1 MVSRSPR
8 PPFSRRTRWE
18 TEPNALTRAV
28 RAHRAAGRTL
38 LDLTVSNPTAVGLR
52 YAPPFYAGLVDA
64 RSADYEPEPLGLASA
79 RQAVADHSRAR
90 GGSGD
95 PDSVWLCASTS
106 EAYAW
111 LLALLCDPGDA
122 VLVPRPGYPLLDW
135 IADLSGARLVPYPL
149 LYDGSWWLDV
159 AALRAALA
167 REERARAIVCIAP
180 GNPTGHYLAGPELRA
195 LEDLCLERG
204 LALVVDEVFA
214 DYPLREDPDR
224 VAHAAGPRRC
234 LTFVLSGLSKV
245 AALPQWKLAWG
256 LACGPGA
263 DAALERMAFVAD
275 TFLSAATPVQLAL
288 PAILAAAPA
297 MQERIRA
304 RTRANLAALRRE
316 LAATPLAPLD
326 AEGGWSAILRL
337 PALPDW
343 SDERVALR
351 LLERAG
357 VLVQPGALFDL
368 EGCHAVLSLLC
379 EPEILVGGV
388 RRITREVEVL
398 LA

>member
-1 MVSRSPR
+1 M
-8 PPFSRRTRWE
+8 FSRRTRWE
-18 TEPNALTRAV
+18 TEPNPLSRALT
-28 RAHRAAGRTL
+28 AHRQAGRPL

-52 YAPPFYAGLVDA
+52 YPASFYAGLADA
-64 RSADYEPEPLGLASA
+64 RSAGYEPEPLGLASA
-79 RQAVADHSRAR
+79 RRAVAEYSRAR
-90 GGSGD
+90 GGSCE
-95 PDSVWLCASTS
+95 PESVWLCASTS

-135 IADLSGARLVPYPL
+135 IADLSGARLLPYPL
-149 LYDGSWWLDV
+149 RYDGSWWLDV
-159 AALRAALA
+159 EALRAALA

-180 GNPTGHYLAGPELRA
+180 GNPTGHYLDSKELSA
-195 LEDLCLERG
+195 LEDLCLARG
-204 LALVVDEVFA
+204 LALVVDEVFS
-214 DYPLREDPDR
+214 DYPLREGADR
-224 VAHAAGPRRC
+224 VAHAAGRRRC

-245 AALPQWKLAWG
+245 AALPQLKLAWG

-263 DAALERMAFVAD
+263 DLALARLAFVAD

-288 PAILAAAPA
+288 PAILAAAPE
-297 MQERIRA
+297 MRDRIRA

-316 LAATPLAPLD
+316 LASTPVAPLD

-343 SDERVALR
+343 SDERFALR

-357 VLVQPGALFDL
+357 VLVHPGALFDL
-368 EGCHAVLSLLC
+368 EGCHLVLSLLC
-379 EPEILVGGV
+379 EPEILVRGA
-388 RRITREVEVL
+388 RRIACEAEAL